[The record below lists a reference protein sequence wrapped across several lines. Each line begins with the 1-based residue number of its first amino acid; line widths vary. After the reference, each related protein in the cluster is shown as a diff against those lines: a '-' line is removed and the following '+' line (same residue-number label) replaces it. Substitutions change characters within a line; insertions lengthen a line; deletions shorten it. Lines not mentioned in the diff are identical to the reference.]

1 MANVQRRMSNGTLA
15 NSPVFT
21 ASPFD
26 AGTNAQPR
34 PLAVSPGDAARMA
47 GIGRTKLYELMAT
60 NEIASVKLG
69 SRRLIRVSAIEA
81 WLDSLSG
88 EA

>member
-1 MANVQRRMSNGTLA
+1 MT
-15 NSPVFT
+15 
-21 ASPFD
+21 SPFD

>member
-1 MANVQRRMSNGTLA
+1 MASLSTPAPAR
-15 NSPVFT
+15 
-21 ASPFD
+21 
-26 AGTNAQPR
+26 
-34 PLAVSPGDAARMA
+34 LAVSPSEAARMA
-47 GIGRTKLYELMAT
+47 GIGRTKLYELISS

-81 WLDSLSG
+81 WLDSLSA

>member
-1 MANVQRRMSNGTLA
+1 MASLSLLPPAR
-15 NSPVFT
+15 
-21 ASPFD
+21 
-26 AGTNAQPR
+26 
-34 PLAVSPGDAARMA
+34 LAVSPSEAARMA
-47 GIGRTKLYELMAT
+47 GIGRTKLYELISS

-81 WLDSLSG
+81 WLDSLSA